1 MDSISCWVV
10 TDGKAGMESQCLGLA
25 EALGLEP
32 VVKRVALKT
41 PWRQLT
47 PYFRYA
53 QGLGFARDSDRLEAP
68 WPDLV
73 IATGRHSVAAALYT
87 RAKARRSGKK
97 TILVQLQKPALGP
110 SNFDLVITPMHD
122 GLKAENVIATYGAL
136 HRISQDKLL
145 EGAAEFRPLVKDL
158 PQPYIGVLLG
168 GANAAYSFS
177 PEDAK
182 ELGSRLAIAA
192 RVLGGSLLITP
203 SRRTDAACGA
213 AFKEALGDVPY
224 FYWDGEGANP
234 YFGILGLAEFL
245 VATCDSV
252 NMVSEALA
260 TAKPVYV
267 AALRGGTPKFERFH
281 RTLREAGLT
290 RAFEGALERY
300 SYAPPN
306 DMHVAVERIRTLL
319 GRDSS

>member
-25 EALGLEP
+25 EALGLNP
-32 VVKRVALKT
+32 VMKRVALKS

-47 PYFRYA
+47 PYFRFA
-53 QGLGFARDSDRLEAP
+53 QGLGFAGNSDRLEAP
-68 WPDLV
+68 WPDLI

-87 RAKARRSGKK
+87 RAKARASGRK
-97 TILVQLQKPALGP
+97 TILVQLQKPALGAA
-110 SNFDLVITPMHD
+110 NFDLVITPMHD
-122 GLKAENVIATYGAL
+122 GLTGANVIATCGAL
-136 HRISQDKLL
+136 HRISQEKIL
-145 EGAAEFRPLVKDL
+145 EGAAELRPLVNDL

-168 GANAAYSFS
+168 GANAAFSFS

-182 ELGSRLAIAA
+182 GLGNRLANAA
-192 RVLGGSLLITP
+192 RSLGGSLLITP

-213 AFKEALGDVPY
+213 ALNAALGDVHH
-224 FYWDGEGANP
+224 FYWNGEGANP

-245 VATCDSV
+245 VVTCDSV

-260 TAKPVYV
+260 TAKPVYI
-267 AALRGGTPKFERFH
+267 AALRGGTPKFDRFH

-290 RAFEGALERY
+290 RAFEGTLERY

-306 DMHVAVERIRTLL
+306 DMHVAVERIRALL
-319 GRDSS
+319 GRDSV